1 MDLDELAAALV
12 VATEARGLTI
22 AVAESCTGGLL
33 GHSIT
38 NVPGSSRVFLGGVV
52 AYADA
57 VKQKLL
63 GVPAA
68 DLAAHG
74 AVSEPVALAMA
85 RGARLALGA
94 DLALSTT
101 GVAGPGGGTQAKP
114 VGLVYFA
121 VSGPWGDYCRRY
133 QAGEVRLANKHAFAR
148 EALSLSLEYLRA
160 NGDLK
165 RSQPEV

>member
-12 VATEARGLTI
+12 VAAGARGLTV

-38 NVPGSSRVFLGGVV
+38 NVPGSSQVFLGGVI

-57 VKQKLL
+57 VKEKAL
-63 GVPAA
+63 GVAAA

-74 AVSEPVALAMA
+74 AVSAPVALAMA

-94 DLALSTT
+94 DLALGTT
-101 GVAGPGGGTQAKP
+101 GVAGPGGGTAAKP
-114 VGLVYFA
+114 VGLVFLA
-121 VSGPWGDYCRRY
+121 VSGPWGDHCRRF
-133 QAGEVRLANKHAFAR
+133 QAGSARLANKHAFAR
-148 EALSLSLEYLRA
+148 EALSLLLEYLRA
-160 NGDLK
+160 NGDLE
-165 RSQPEV
+165 RSQPEA